1 MAERETRRL
10 WRANGRR
17 SKKLIVKS
25 FKTLMIWFGVLGA
38 VVLGSPVVMAAEG
51 TSDIVSKVLDGN
63 PENFGISIK
72 LLLITTVVAVAPALL
87 LLTTSFTRI
96 IIVLGFVRRAI
107 GAQDAPPNQV
117 IFGLSL
123 LLTLVVM
130 GPTWSDIYENSIQ
143 PYSNQ
148 EVSPVTGDVV
158 TADEAF
164 SYADTRVRE
173 FMYPFISPED
183 LILMAKAGAPE
194 TYRDLYDEEAAVV
207 TREFADSLPLTVV
220 VPAFVLAELKL
231 AFQMGVM
238 IFIPFLVIDLVVSA
252 ILVAMGMFM
261 LPPILV
267 SLPFKIL
274 VFVLADGWSLVV
286 EQLLFTGSRVVA

>member
-1 MAERETRRL
+1 MAQGETRWL
-10 WRANGRR
+10 WGANGRR
-17 SKKLIVKS
+17 SKKLIEKS
-25 FKTLMIWFGVLGA
+25 FKTLLIWIGVLGLG
-38 VVLGSPVVMAAEG
+38 VLGSPVVNASEG
-51 TSDIVSKVLDGN
+51 ATDIVSKVLDGN
-63 PENFGISIK
+63 PENLGVSIK

-148 EVSPVTGDVV
+148 DISPVTGEVV
-158 TADEAF
+158 TAEEAF
-164 SYADTRVRE
+164 AYADNRVRE
-173 FMYPFISPED
+173 FMYPFISPAD
-183 LILMAKAGAPE
+183 LVLMAKVGAPE
-194 TYRDLYDEEAAVV
+194 LYRDLYDEEIGEV

-220 VPAFVLAELKL
+220 VPSFVLGELKL

-261 LPPILV
+261 LPPVLV

-286 EQLLFTGSRVVA
+286 EQLLYVGSRAVT

>member
-1 MAERETRRL
+1 MAFCVVL
-10 WRANGRR
+10 
-17 SKKLIVKS
+17 
-25 FKTLMIWFGVLGA
+25 GVL
-38 VVLGSPVVMAAEG
+38 VLGSPAVMASEG
-51 TSDIVSKVLDGN
+51 ATDIVSKVLDGN
-63 PENFGISIK
+63 PENVGVSIK

-107 GAQDAPPNQV
+107 GAQDAPPNQI

-158 TADEAF
+158 SADEAF
-164 SYADTRVRE
+164 GYADTRVRE

-183 LILMAKAGAPE
+183 LVLIARVGDPQSYQEHYDPE
-194 TYRDLYDEEAAVV
+194 QAVV
-207 TREFADSLPLTVV
+207 TRKFADSLPLTVI

-252 ILVAMGMFM
+252 ILVSMGMFM
-261 LPPILV
+261 LPPVLV

-286 EQLLFTGSRVVA
+286 EQLLYAGSMAVAS

>member
-1 MAERETRRL
+1 MASE
-10 WRANGRR
+10 
-17 SKKLIVKS
+17 
-25 FKTLMIWFGVLGA
+25 GA
-38 VVLGSPVVMAAEG
+38 
-51 TSDIVSKVLDGN
+51 TDIVSKVLDGN
-63 PENFGISIK
+63 PENVGVSIK

-107 GAQDAPPNQV
+107 GAQDAPPNQI

-130 GPTWSDIYENSIQ
+130 GPTWSDIYENAIQ

-148 EVSPVTGDVV
+148 EVSPVTGEVV
-158 TADEAF
+158 SADEAF
-164 SYADTRVRE
+164 GYADTRVRE

-183 LILMAKAGAPE
+183 LVLIARVGDPQSYQEHYDPE
-194 TYRDLYDEEAAVV
+194 KAVV
-207 TREFADSLPLTVV
+207 TRTFADSLPLTVI

-252 ILVAMGMFM
+252 ILVSMGMFM
-261 LPPILV
+261 LPPVLV

-286 EQLLFTGSRVVA
+286 EQLLYAGSMAVAS

>member
-1 MAERETRRL
+1 ML
-10 WRANGRR
+10 RA
-17 SKKLIVKS
+17 S
-25 FKTLMIWFGVLGA
+25 T
-38 VVLGSPVVMAAEG
+38 
-51 TSDIVSKVLDGN
+51 TSDKPLGHLWQCNVDNTGKWVADPN
-63 PENFGISIK
+63 IK
-72 LLLITTVVAVAPALL
+72 SVVG
-87 LLTTSFTRI
+87 T
-96 IIVLGFVRRAI
+96 
-107 GAQDAPPNQV
+107 
-117 IFGLSL
+117 
-123 LLTLVVM
+123 
-130 GPTWSDIYENSIQ
+130 
-143 PYSNQ
+143 
-148 EVSPVTGDVV
+148 
-158 TADEAF
+158 
-164 SYADTRVRE
+164 
-173 FMYPFISPED
+173 
-183 LILMAKAGAPE
+183 KAGAPE